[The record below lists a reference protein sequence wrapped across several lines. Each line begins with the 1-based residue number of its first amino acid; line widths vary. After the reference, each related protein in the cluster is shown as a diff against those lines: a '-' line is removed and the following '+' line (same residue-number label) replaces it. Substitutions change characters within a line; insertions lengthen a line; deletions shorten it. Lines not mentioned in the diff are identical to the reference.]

1 MPDHALGE
9 VDFGRH
15 HRRFAPMLGAD
26 RCLGACDAQG
36 QLIWASDGTPDGGA
50 ARTVARLNQDG
61 FVWDCNG
68 AGFKH
73 QILDDGEAMICVPI
87 PATGGAPGATQAGAL
102 GWLVLLGADAGAQS
116 STAGPDAATAVLQQ
130 LAGAVRDEHA
140 LRQEMDCLAS
150 ELSERYEELHLVYNI
165 DAQIHNVARDW
176 GAFHGLLELCARH
189 LGVDIAAFI
198 TPNEKFSVSATN
210 LSKPIFNLD
219 LVLVEMR
226 GDLFRYIQAGRES
239 VVINDASD
247 LRRRYIFTDMPY
259 KVLACPMFDGRSV
272 NAILVLVNH
281 DDKPDFSAS
290 DRKLGEVTAN
300 QFSNL
305 MYMWRSM
312 EEMKAFTEQMAAALI
327 ESVEAKD
334 PYTRGHSERVRDISY
349 DIGARLGLGPAELAG
364 LAWSALLHDVG
375 KIGIP
380 DAILCKP
387 GVLTRDEF
395 TFIMVHPERGCEIL
409 RHIERLADI
418 IPAVRH
424 HHERIDGTGYPHGLV
439 GKAIPLQARIIA
451 VADTYDSITS
461 SRAYRAGRG
470 HEEALAEIQ
479 RVAGTQLDEDVVRAF
494 LQVCA
499 AGPAWLQQPG
509 VKKEARH
516 G

>member
-1 MPDHALGE
+1 MSDNALRE

-15 HRRFAPMLGAD
+15 HRRFAHLLGAD

-36 QLIWASDGTPDGGA
+36 QLIWESDATPDRGA
-50 ARTVARLNQDG
+50 AQAVARLNRDG

-73 QILDDGEAMICVPI
+73 QVLDDDQAMVCVPVM
-87 PATGGAPGATQAGAL
+87 ATGSAPGATQPGAL
-102 GWLVLLGADAGAQS
+102 GWLLLLGAHAGAQS
-116 STAGPDAATAVLQQ
+116 ATAGADGATATLQE
-130 LAGAVRDEHA
+130 LAGAVSDEHA
-140 LRQEMDCLAS
+140 LRQEMDVLAA
-150 ELSERYEELHLVYNI
+150 ELAERYEELHLVYNI

-176 GAFHGLLELCARH
+176 SAFHGLLELCARH

-198 TPNEKFSVSATN
+198 TSNEKFSESATN

-226 GDLFRYIQAGRES
+226 GDLFRFIQAGRES
-239 VVINDASD
+239 VVINDATD
-247 LRRRYIFTDMPY
+247 LRRRYIFTNMPY

-272 NAILVLVNH
+272 NAMLVLVNH

-290 DRKLGEVTAN
+290 DRKLAEVTAN

-305 MYMWRSM
+305 MYLWRSM

-334 PYTRGHSERVRDISY
+334 SYTRGHSERVRDISY
-349 DIGARLGLGPAELAG
+349 DIGARLGMAQAELAG

-387 GVLTRDEF
+387 DALTGDEL
-395 TFIMVHPERGCEIL
+395 TFLMVHPERGCEIL
-409 RHIERLADI
+409 RHIERLADV

-424 HHERIDGTGYPHGLV
+424 HHERVDGSGYPHGLA

-479 RVAGTQLDEDVVRAF
+479 RVSGTQLDEDVVRAF

-499 AGPAWLQQPG
+499 AGPAWLHQPG
-509 VKKEARH
+509 VECKAQH
-516 G
+516 D